1 MAAVTRSARRSTR
14 ATADSRQPSRAR
26 SVMESRNRS
35 SGAGSRIES
44 LIGRGG
50 MSMVYLAEHDRL
62 HRKAA
67 LKLLAPE
74 LSENESFRTRFIRE
88 SELAAGLDHPNVI
101 PVYDAGEAEGVLYIA
116 MRYVK

>member
-1 MAAVTRSARRSTR
+1 MPSDARIGT
-14 ATADSRQPSRAR
+14 
-26 SVMESRNRS
+26 EI
-35 SGAGSRIES
+35 AGYVIES

-50 MSMVYLAEHDRL
+50 MSVVYLAEHARL

-101 PVYDAGEAEGVLYIA
+101 PVYDAGEADGLLYIA
-116 MRYVK
+116 MRYVRGSDLKEFLRTNGPLDPARTAEV